1 MSSTPNRHRSGGQSS
16 GCSLE
21 TFNTLIVD
29 MKGKIYL
36 GGAHELVDI
45 IELQDKISDIDAIID
60 ENDPCASERACAVE
74 TYGRATRLRT
84 ESNNLVGLRNNNRN
98 SYTGVPE
105 VNRVIDG
112 LGEFNWQL
120 YDAYVALC
128 NSRVVNPDLVTTQRS
143 LRGHKLGQINAKRR
157 AWNAREPGLHDSI
170 VAEVKDLNLFNC
182 ENADYLNAHGSQ
194 AKRATVCLYAIGI
207 IFVLISFGDSF
218 VKKSEV
224 TTLMN
229 VGNDGSAFKDA
240 VKILKH
246 SGVILDDN
254 RAKFRF
260 TKTWLNKVNL
270 RFKFNH
276 STPECKQDIKFCAWM
291 GKLNQAILRNP
302 DPEGV
307 ADDSETET
315 EENNE

>member
-1 MSSTPNRHRSGGQSS
+1 MG
-16 GCSLE
+16 
-21 TFNTLIVD
+21 
-29 MKGKIYL
+29 GKIYL

-45 IELQDKISDIDAIID
+45 IDLQDEISDIDVIID
-60 ENDPCASERACAVE
+60 KNDPLASERARAVE

-98 SYTGVPE
+98 WYTGVPE
-105 VNRVIDG
+105 VNAAIDG
-112 LGEFNWQL
+112 LGEFNRQL
-120 YDAYVALC
+120 FDAFVALC
-128 NSRVVNPDLVTTQRS
+128 NSRVVDSDLVTTQRN
-143 LRGHKLGQINAKRR
+143 LRGHKVGQINAKRR
-157 AWNAREPGLHDSI
+157 AWNVREQGVRDFI
-170 VAEVKDLNLFNC
+170 VAEVKDLNLFDC
-182 ENADYLNAHGSQ
+182 QNADYLNAHGSQ

-218 VKKSEV
+218 VKKSEI
-224 TTLMN
+224 TTLMD
-229 VGNDGSAFKDA
+229 VGNDGPAFKDA

-254 RAKFRF
+254 RAKFCL

-270 RFKFNH
+270 QFKFNH
-276 STPECKQDIKFCAWM
+276 ATPECKQDTKFCAWM

-307 ADDSETET
+307 AVNSETET